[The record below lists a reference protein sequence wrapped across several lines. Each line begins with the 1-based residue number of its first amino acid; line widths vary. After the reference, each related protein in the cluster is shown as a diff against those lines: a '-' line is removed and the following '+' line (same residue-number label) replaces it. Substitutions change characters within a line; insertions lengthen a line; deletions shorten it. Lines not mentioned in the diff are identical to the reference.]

1 MPIPNG
7 RGRPPAA
14 PCGFGPWAAGGL
26 RVSRS
31 GNEASGIRR
40 EVQEKYPRF
49 SALVPIPNRRGR
61 HPAAPFGLGPWDGA
75 RVASQQSLVLRPGQ
89 RYCSHQKKA
98 VLSQRRHE
106 EARIGPVVRSELPWG
121 NLRSLPWGPTRVG
134 TWMRRFPPARGEGKP
149 HDALDGVALTGRN
162 SHQIIPRL
170 PDRRPGRAAH
180 GSS

>member
-1 MPIPNG
+1 LTSVP
-7 RGRPPAA
+7 
-14 PCGFGPWAAGGL
+14 
-26 RVSRS
+26 S
-31 GNEASGIRR
+31 GVLGARRWLPFMLVGSSGS
-40 EVQEKYPRF
+40 VFLLKSGSVF
-49 SALVPIPNRRGR
+49 LLGTTLVPIPNRRGR

-75 RVASQQSLVLRPGQ
+75 RVASQQSPVLRPGQ

-149 HDALDGVALTGRN
+149 HDALDGVPLTGRN